1 MSRDVR
7 EVLMDA
13 AGATRDLPDVPRI
26 ARRGRVLTWKRRG
39 LRTAVAAIVVVG
51 VVAAGQGLDIFS
63 AEPLPPVEQ
72 PQPPQLRSLQDSV
85 ALTPAR
91 YVASAFEHPFSVRVT
106 GADWFSGVVTPTWV
120 YLTRKGIHV
129 HVQRW
134 DGVIRPSGG
143 VAREPVRADLPAWL
157 QEHPG
162 LDVLDQQTVT
172 LSGVDG
178 IRLDLAAKPS
188 AAIQRS
194 ECEGR
199 RCVLIARVS
208 THGEA
213 VDIAVGERARF
224 YILEMSDGPVV
235 VYWHAHASRF
245 EELEPGFDGVVE
257 SIRFI

>member
-1 MSRDVR
+1 
-7 EVLMDA
+7 MDA

-26 ARRGRVLTWKRRG
+26 ARRGRALTWRRRG
-39 LRTAVAAIVVVG
+39 LRAAVAATVAVG

-72 PQPPQLRSLQDSV
+72 PRPPGLRSLEDSV

-91 YVASAFEHPFSVRVT
+91 YEVSAFEYPFSVRVT

-120 YLTRKGIHV
+120 YLARKGIPV
-129 HVQRW
+129 HIQRW
-134 DGVIRPSGG
+134 DSVIRPSGG
-143 VAREPVRADLPAWL
+143 VARKPVRADLPAWF

-162 LDVLDQQTVT
+162 LDVLDQQTTT

-178 IRLDLAAKPS
+178 VRLDVAAKAS
-188 AAIQRS
+188 AARLRS

-199 RCVLIARVS
+199 RCVLVARVS

-224 YILEMSDGPVV
+224 YILEMPDGPVV
-235 VYWHAHASRF
+235 VYWHARASRF
-245 EELEPGFDGVVE
+245 EELERRFDGVVG
-257 SIRFI
+257 SIRFM